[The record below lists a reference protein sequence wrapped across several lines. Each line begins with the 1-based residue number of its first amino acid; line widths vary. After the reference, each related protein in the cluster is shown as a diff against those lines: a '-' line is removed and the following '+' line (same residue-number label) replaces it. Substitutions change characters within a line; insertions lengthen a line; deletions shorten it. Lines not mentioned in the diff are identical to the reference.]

1 MSSIKSGVFQQNMKT
16 PKDVK
21 FIYLPESTEQAL
33 TSTLPEMVDNV
44 DGLLIIPKLQDQN
57 FENLQKKNPTFGQ

>member
-1 MSSIKSGVFQQNMKT
+1 M
-16 PKDVK
+16 K

-57 FENLQKKNPTFGQ
+57 FENLQNKPNFWSIKILVLM